1 MQNTITINAAAEFAI
16 KMRKA
21 EMKEIICK
29 PMSPM
34 QNDLLITMLCPLQKE
49 KKQLTALIPYQNRTF
64 EMFMCAL
71 CAAGWIS
78 TVN

>member
-49 KKQLTALIPYQNRTF
+49 KKTTHCVNSISKQNISDVHV
-64 EMFMCAL
+64 CPL
-71 CAAGWIS
+71 CSWMD
-78 TVN
+78 